1 MVGPSHA
8 TVAGSSRA
16 ASGQRAAGAGRL
28 SATANAACLRLPDRA
43 RATAADEDATNN
55 PTANHSE
62 RHMKL
67 NVKCS
72 NGKTLNLDIDGAST
86 VLELKEAISAEDGN
100 PPATQQRLIYS
111 GKVLKDPETLDSYA
125 VQEGHT
131 IHMVRGA
138 APPASAPA
146 PHAMIEREVRIEL

>member
-1 MVGPSHA
+1 MRPSRECRAWLVG
-8 TVAGSSRA
+8 
-16 ASGQRAAGAGRL
+16 
-28 SATANAACLRLPDRA
+28 SARRWRVGFRRPPTQLAFGFQIAR
-43 RATAADEDATNN
+43 RATAADADANSTAL
-55 PTANHSE
+55 TANHSE

-72 NGKTLNLDIDGAST
+72 NGKTLNLEFDGAKT

>member
-1 MVGPSHA
+1 MRPSRVGRASL
-8 TVAGSSRA
+8 VGSARRWRV
-16 ASGQRAAGAGRL
+16 GFRRPPTRL
-28 SATANAACLRLPDRA
+28 AFGFQIAR
-43 RATAADEDATNN
+43 RATAADAYPNS
-55 PTANHSE
+55 PATANHSE

-72 NGKTLNLDIDGAST
+72 NGKTLNLEFDGAKT

>member
-1 MVGPSHA
+1 MPSA
-8 TVAGSSRA
+8 SRSRDVRPPPTDA
-16 ASGQRAAGAGRL
+16 NSTAC
-28 SATANAACLRLPDRA
+28 TANR
-43 RATAADEDATNN
+43 
-55 PTANHSE
+55 SE

-72 NGKTLNLDIDGAST
+72 NGKTLNLEFDGAKT
-86 VLELKEAISAEDGN
+86 VLELKEAIAAEDGN

>member
-1 MVGPSHA
+1 
-8 TVAGSSRA
+8 
-16 ASGQRAAGAGRL
+16 
-28 SATANAACLRLPDRA
+28 
-43 RATAADEDATNN
+43 
-55 PTANHSE
+55 
-62 RHMKL
+62 MKL

-72 NGKTLNLDIDGAST
+72 NGKTLSLDVGGGET
-86 VLELKEAISAEDGN
+86 VLALKEKIAAEDGN

-138 APPASAPA
+138 CSRAQHGLWAL
-146 PHAMIEREVRIEL
+146 HARCTLHC